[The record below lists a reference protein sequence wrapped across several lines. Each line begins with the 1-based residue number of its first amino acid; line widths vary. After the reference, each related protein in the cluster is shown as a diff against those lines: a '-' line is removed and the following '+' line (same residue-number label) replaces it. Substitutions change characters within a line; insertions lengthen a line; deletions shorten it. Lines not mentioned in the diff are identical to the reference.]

1 MLQNKKR
8 NGYVTL
14 ALAAASLL
22 VIGHSFA
29 QTQTG
34 GDRIEKELE
43 AMERENP
50 LIDPVRGA
58 AAETVPSLR
67 VATDPR
73 VVGTTPNDKKPALRR
88 EGEFIISRR
97 GRLVRSGDGASMVF
111 VFDADEK
118 DSPDPPM
125 VIMPCQMLQNME
137 DLVRERG
144 DSIAFKL
151 SGQVYTYRGANYLL
165 PTMMKL
171 AVDKGNN
178 GER

>member
-1 MLQNKKR
+1 MSEWIR
-8 NGYVTL
+8 EHTSRMSMFVAVA
-14 ALAAASLL
+14 ALLFVGAL
-22 VIGHSFA
+22 SFA
-29 QTQTG
+29 QT
-34 GDRIEKELE
+34 GDDVEDQLE
-43 AMERENP
+43 NMERDNP
-50 LIDPVRGA
+50 LIDPVRKPD
-58 AAETVPSLR
+58 AETVPAVR
-67 VATDPR
+67 VATDPN
-73 VVGTTPNDKKPALRR
+73 VIGSAPNDKKPPLRR
-88 EGEFIISRR
+88 EGEFIIDRK

-111 VFDADEK
+111 IFDADEK
-118 DSPDPPM
+118 GNPEPPM
-125 VIMPCQMLQNME
+125 VIMPCRMLQNME

>member
-1 MLQNKKR
+1 MTHWNR
-8 NGYVTL
+8 NAFGRL
-14 ALAAASLL
+14 GLL
-22 VIGHSFA
+22 VGIAVLLLVGHFSFA
-29 QTQTG
+29 QT
-34 GDRIEKELE
+34 GDDVEDQLEELE
-43 AMERENP
+43 RKNP
-50 LIDPVRGA
+50 LIEPVRKPG
-58 AAETVPSLR
+58 AETVPSVR
-67 VATDPR
+67 IATDPN
-73 VVGTTPNDKKPALRR
+73 VIGSAPNEKKPPLRR
-88 EGEFIISRR
+88 EGEFIIDRK

-118 DSPDPPM
+118 GNPEPPM
-125 VIMPCQMLQNME
+125 VIMPCRMLQNME

-171 AVDKGNN
+171 AVDKDNN